1 MEVDLSI
8 LIYPLILLIP
18 TNSTLLLAAKIIHRL
33 SVNKGTFRKKVFTKT
48 SELPI
53 VRPQFIS
60 SEDSPLKFQESGV
73 SRKSHQ
79 HHDLLF
85 CRLTWPPF
93 LSPYGRHTH
102 CCWGASEVRTGS
114 RGDDWWS
121 TGQPVAGEPERSTR
135 DELKDPLETNFYEA
149 GKSPSSSSCE
159 KVRSQ
164 WAKLNTGPG
173 ISRKHYPVDLSFQH
187 IFFSCSCNQRP
198 WVHVK
203 GHSKILST
211 QGSAHGALSQHFQA
225 CPALSL
231 HSDVASWAWHSTAY
245 LRNELAPLAWSIL
258 ALLLRVWRPQVL
270 TCI

>member
-18 TNSTLLLAAKIIHRL
+18 TNSTLLLAAKIIHGL

-60 SEDSPLKFQESGV
+60 SKDSPFKFQESGV
-73 SRKSHQ
+73 SWKSHQ

-149 GKSPSSSSCE
+149 GKSPSSDSFE
-159 KVRSQ
+159 KVCSQ
-164 WAKLNTGPG
+164 WEKSLWTLVLEFPGNTILW
-173 ISRKHYPVDLSFQH
+173 ISVSNTFSFPVPVTRGL
-187 IFFSCSCNQRP
+187 
-198 WVHVK
+198 
-203 GHSKILST
+203 G
-211 QGSAHGALSQHFQA
+211 
-225 CPALSL
+225 
-231 HSDVASWAWHSTAY
+231 Y
-245 LRNELAPLAWSIL
+245 M
-258 ALLLRVWRPQVL
+258 
-270 TCI
+270 